1 MKKWLFIPIVIVL
14 LFCNSRLSLHAIS
27 TVLLV
32 IEETENEF
40 VPFKEI
46 TPFSD
51 GLFTAMWET
60 PYIFFDMQIDKPI
73 PLFNE
78 SLDIR
83 SYMEEVKSSGADSLL
98 LVKLTYQ
105 TYEEK
110 SKLYLKITD
119 IPYLLYSTSEM
130 KLIKSGKK
138 IINIDKQVENN
149 SKNQILKDIGLEIV
163 DLIFN

>member
-1 MKKWLFIPIVIVL
+1 
-14 LFCNSRLSLHAIS
+14 
-27 TVLLV
+27 
-32 IEETENEF
+32 
-40 VPFKEI
+40 
-46 TPFSD
+46 
-51 GLFTAMWET
+51 MWET
-60 PYIFFDMQIDKPI
+60 PYIFFDMQIDKSI
-73 PLFNE
+73 PLFGE

-83 SYMEEVKSSGADSLL
+83 PYMEEVKSSGADSLL

-105 TYEEK
+105 TYEKK

-130 KLIKSGKK
+130 KLLKSGKK

-149 SKNQILKDIGLEIV
+149 SKNQILKDLGLEIV